1 MNRSTII
8 KIDNLSYSYPDG
20 TRALEN
26 ISLEI
31 FAGEKVGLIGP
42 NGAGKSTLVL
52 HLNGIISGN
61 GNIRIGDLP
70 VVKKN
75 FKQIRQKVGLV
86 FQNSDDQLF
95 CPTVYDDV
103 AFGPRN
109 LGYSAGQVEKAV
121 RRSLAAVDLAGLE
134 RRSSYHLSAGQKR
147 RLAIAT
153 VLAMNAEILVLDE
166 PTSSLDP
173 RGRRQI
179 IQLLAGMDK
188 TLLVATHDLDLL
200 RQLCRRAV
208 VMSKGSLVADGAV
221 EAIIAN
227 HDLLREHGLL

>member
-20 TRALEN
+20 TRALED

-31 FAGEKVGLIGP
+31 FAGERVGLVGP

-61 GNIRIGDLP
+61 GNITVCELAVI
-70 VVKKN
+70 KKN
-75 FKQIRQKVGLV
+75 YKQLRQKVGLV
-86 FQNSDDQLF
+86 FQNADDQLF
-95 CPTVYDDV
+95 CPTVYDDA

-109 LGYSAGQVEKAV
+109 LGFSPEQVDQRV
-121 RRSLAAVDLAGLE
+121 RRSLAAVGLAGRE
-134 RRSSYHLSAGQKR
+134 SRSSYHLSAGEKR

-153 VLAMNAEILVLDE
+153 VLAMDAEILVLDE
-166 PTSSLDP
+166 PTSGLDP

-200 RQLCRRAV
+200 RQLCQRAV
-208 VMSKGSLVADGAV
+208 VLSNGSKVADESVAAV
-221 EAIIAN
+221 LAN
-227 HDLLREHGLL
+227 HDLLQAHGLE